1 MDFSKI
7 IDAVKSGDFS
17 PELRQDI
24 ENALEYTA
32 EHIQQYGGRQ
42 PTDIF
47 NVIRQETT
55 QEQYAVFDRWWSG
68 EKDFCYASH
77 ADSDSENED
86 SMDEDDFRHFCH
98 FCHASSDSEIKFSD
112 FHPLDQSRTEL
123 PVFPIGAIPEPI
135 RQYVLSVAEAVQAPV
150 DMVAIAVLSMFATA
164 TQGKFEIEVKSG
176 WIEPVNLYCLVVADP
191 SERKSPVLKEVE
203 APVFKWQAQENERRR
218 PEIIESAAKVKLLR
232 QQLDSLQKAAAS
244 PTRKNEIS
252 IEDVVNKA
260 KELDAVR
267 EVRELQLVF
276 DDVTPEALARA
287 MQANDERAAIISAEG
302 GLFGTLAGRY
312 SDVPNIDLFLKSYS
326 GEFYNTTR
334 ITREGESME
343 HPLLTIGILGQ
354 PQIISEIMQ
363 NTTLKGRGLF
373 ARFLYSLP
381 VSRTGERVFDTVA
394 VDSSARATYEERL
407 FELFKAADMGS
418 ARTLYLSEA
427 GKIQIRA
434 WFNEVERRLVS
445 DLAPIKEWAG
455 KLVGNTMRIAALY
468 HIMTWGMDSFNHELS
483 PETIA
488 SAIQTARYFIE
499 HARAAFDLADYSE
512 TQEMADAKYIISRVI
527 QHDKNDKN
535 GENRELQFVTLRELI
550 RLCQRLKTKE
560 DLLPGLAILEENGYV
575 RTITEKTKG
584 KGRPTKKIFLNPA
597 WLATLQGG
605 DHSC

>member
-7 IDAVKSGDFS
+7 INAVKSGDFS
-17 PELRQDI
+17 PELRQNI
-24 ENALEYTA
+24 ENALEYTT

-55 QEQYAVFDRWWSG
+55 QEQYAAFDRWWSG

-77 ADSDSENED
+77 ADSESENRT
-86 SMDEDDFRHFCH
+86 EDDEFRPFCH
-98 FCHASSDSEIKFSD
+98 FCHPDSDSEITFSE
-112 FHPLDQSRTEL
+112 FQPLEQPQTEL
-123 PVFPIGAIPEPI
+123 PTFPADAIPEPI
-135 RQYVLSVAEAVQAPV
+135 RKYVLSVAEAVQAPV

-203 APVFKWQAQENERRR
+203 APVFKWQAQENEKRR

-232 QQLDSLQKAAAS
+232 QQLDSLQKAAAN
-244 PTRKNEIS
+244 PTRKREVS
-252 IEDVVNKA
+252 VEEVVNKA
-260 KELDAVR
+260 KELDAAE
-267 EVRELQLVF
+267 EVHELQLVF

-394 VDSSARATYEERL
+394 VDSSARATYEKKLFDL
-407 FELFKAADMGS
+407 FEAADMGS
-418 ARTLYLSEA
+418 ARTLHLSEA
-427 GKIQIRA
+427 GKIQTKA

-455 KLVGNTMRIAALY
+455 KLVGNTMRTAALY

-488 SAIQTARYFIE
+488 YAIQTARYFIE
-499 HARAAFDLADYSE
+499 HAKAAFDLADYSE
-512 TQEMADAKYIISRVI
+512 TQEMADAKYIISRIV
-527 QHDKNDKN
+527 QSDKSDKRGKTHN
-535 GENRELQFVTLRELI
+535 PQFFTLREVM
-550 RLCQRLKTKE
+550 RLCKHFKTKE
-560 DLLPGLAILEENGYV
+560 ALLPGLTILEENGYI
-575 RTITEKTKG
+575 RTVTEKPKVT
-584 KGRPTKKIFLNPA
+584 GRPTKKIFINPA

-605 DHSC
+605 YHSC

>member
-32 EHIQQYGGRQ
+32 EHIQQYGGHQ

-55 QEQYAVFDRWWSG
+55 QEQYAAFDRWWSG

-77 ADSDSENED
+77 ADSESENRTEED
-86 SMDEDDFRHFCH
+86 EFRPFCH
-98 FCHASSDSEIKFSD
+98 FCHPDSDSEIKFSE
-112 FHPLDQSRTEL
+112 FQPLEQPRTEL
-123 PVFPIGAIPEPI
+123 PVFPVDAIPEPI
-135 RQYVLSVAEAVQAPV
+135 RKYVLSVAEAVQAPV

-164 TQGKFEIEVKSG
+164 TQGKFEIEVKPG
-176 WIEPVNLYCLVVADP
+176 WIESVNLYCLVVADP
-191 SERKSPVLKEVE
+191 SERKSPVLKEIE

-218 PEIIESAAKVKLLR
+218 PKIIESAAKVKLLR

-244 PTRKNEIS
+244 PTRKREIS
-252 IEDVVNKA
+252 IEEVLNKA
-260 KELDAVR
+260 KELDAIE
-267 EVRELQLVF
+267 EVHELQLVF

-455 KLVGNTMRIAALY
+455 KLVGNTMRVAALY

-483 PETIA
+483 PETIT

-512 TQEMADAKYIISRVI
+512 TQEMADAKYIISRIV
-527 QHDKNDKN
+527 QSDKRDKRDKTHN
-535 GENRELQFVTLRELI
+535 PQFLTLREVM
-550 RLCQRLKTKE
+550 RLCKHFKTKE
-560 DLLPGLAILEENGYV
+560 ALLPGLTILEENGYI
-575 RTITEKTKG
+575 RTVTEKPKVT
-584 KGRPTKKIFLNPA
+584 GRPTKKIFLNPA